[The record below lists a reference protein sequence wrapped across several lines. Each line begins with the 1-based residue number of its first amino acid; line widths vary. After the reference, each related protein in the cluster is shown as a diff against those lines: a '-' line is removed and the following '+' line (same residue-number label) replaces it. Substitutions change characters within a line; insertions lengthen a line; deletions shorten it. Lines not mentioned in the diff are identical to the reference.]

1 MNQNNHHIIMWLKEK
16 AGTCFNY
23 SIFHAAQGF
32 AHESIT
38 GLRSLKSKLVIHTSY
53 ISATTITMT
62 EIHRYSLNSVDTPI

>member
-16 AGTCFNY
+16 AGTFFY

-38 GLRSLKSKLVIHTSY
+38 GLRSLKSKLIIHTCY
-53 ISATTITMT
+53 ISATPITMT